1 MKALRYSITACIVC
15 AMAAAIGAAPVTK
28 QKPTSTRVAPPV
40 SSPSSGGDI
49 VHPTGEEPIQVDDQS
64 EPQSTP
70 RDEFVFRELKSEN
83 SNAPNSAGVNA
94 GNPVNMDWYSINNG
108 GAIEVAAGNIKMGLS
123 IGQNAVG
130 EVSAGNIKMGLG
142 FWYGATGAS
151 TPTCGCDCA
160 ADPQCDG
167 LTDVFDVTQIVNV
180 AFRNG
185 DPLLDPN
192 NLCPWVTT
200 DVNCDGLTD
209 IFDVTRMVNVAFR
222 NGDPAVEFCDPCA
235 LNL

>member
-1 MKALRYSITACIVC
+1 MKALRFTITASIVC
-15 AMAAAIGAAPVTK
+15 VMAAAIGAAPSK
-28 QKPTSTRVAPPV
+28 KSPTSARVAPPI
-40 SSPSSGGDI
+40 SAPQNASGD
-49 VHPTGEEPIQVDDQS
+49 VARPTT
-64 EPQSTP
+64 QSTTEIGERVIP
-70 RDEFVFRELKSEN
+70 EAAPENEFGFPEIEGQELV
-83 SNAPNSAGVNA
+83 APDPAGVSA

-108 GAIEVAAGNIKMGLS
+108 GAIEVAAGNIKMGIS

-142 FWYGATGAS
+142 FWYGASGSSS
-151 TPTCGCDCA
+151 TTCACDCA
-160 ADPQCDG
+160 ADPECDS
-167 LTDVFDVTQIVNV
+167 LTDIFDVTQIVNV

-185 DPLLDPN
+185 APLLDPN

-222 NGDPAVEFCDPCA
+222 NGDPAVEFCNPCA
-235 LNL
+235 PNL